1 MAYPESG
8 PTSSYSDPIYDRLD
22 TFAQA
27 MRRRWWIY
35 VVGLLVIV
43 VAAQLIRLWV
53 SNRPEEAS
61 SAAFNAALGAEKPE
75 DRVAKLHALA
85 GDEKA
90 SAYYRSR
97 AFIELVQNQLQH
109 DDATAG
115 KQSAEQAMKLAD
127 QAKDV
132 ELQYAARLSRAASE
146 FQLGEFDTALADYGR
161 VETAGARYGAQQ
173 IEATLG
179 AARTLV
185 KQGKRDEAI
194 TKLEPLLARSDAG
207 AETLL
212 SIARVRYWQLKREQA
227 EAAQPAPQAPASGAQ
242 PAGAQPAAPA
252 SATPAQPQASQ
263 PAQLGP
269 AAAPQAQPA
278 APASP
283 APAQPAAPASAP
295 AK

>member
-8 PTSSYSDPIYDRLD
+8 PTSSYSDPIYDRID

-27 MRRRWWIY
+27 VKRRWWIY
-35 VVGLLVIV
+35 LVALVVIV
-43 VAAQLIRLWV
+43 VAAQLLRMWAT
-53 SNRPEEAS
+53 NRPEEAA

-85 GDEKA
+85 GDDKA

-97 AFIELVQNQLQH
+97 SFIELVQDQLQH
-109 DDATAG
+109 DDATAA
-115 KQSAEQAMKLAD
+115 KASAERAMKLAE
-127 QAKDV
+127 QSKDI
-132 ELQYAARLSRAASE
+132 ELQYAARLSRGAAE
-146 FQLGEFDTALADYGR
+146 FQLGELDTALADYSK
-161 VETAGARYGAQQ
+161 VETGGARYGAQQ

-179 AARTLV
+179 AARTLI

-194 TKLEPLLARSDAG
+194 AKLEPMLTRTDAG
-207 AETLL
+207 AEALL
-212 SIARVRYWQLKREQA
+212 SMARVYYWKLKREQA
-227 EAAQPAPQAPASGAQ
+227 EAALPQGAQ
-242 PAGAQPAAPA
+242 PAGPA
-252 SATPAQPQASQ
+252 SPAPAQPQASQ
-263 PAQLGP
+263 PATQP
-269 AAAPQAQPA
+269 APAPAQPNAPQAQPA